1 MPAKSHPSKPAR
13 SIRRPKAHFWSVAV
27 MVSDRERSVAWYTEK
42 LGLSVIQDMGHWVT
56 VGRKG
61 ENGTLHLC
69 QGSEFGL
76 PLEKGSTGINFHL
89 SGEFF
94 ASCAA
99 LRANGVRFAHPPT
112 REAWGAWAA
121 ISDPDGNI
129 IDLRP
134 ED

>member
-1 MPAKSHPSKPAR
+1 
-13 SIRRPKAHFWSVAV
+13 
-27 MVSDRERSVAWYTEK
+27 MVSNRKRSVDWYTRK
-42 LGLSVIQDMGHWVT
+42 LGFDVIQEMGHWLT

-69 QGSEFGL
+69 QVSDLGFR
-76 PLEKGSTGINFHL
+76 LEKGSTGINLHL

-94 ASCAA
+94 ASCEA
-99 LRANGVRFAHPPT
+99 LRANGVRFTHPPKQA
-112 REAWGAWAA
+112 AWGAWATIA
-121 ISDPDGNI
+121 DPDGNV